1 MTIKIL
7 CECGTKFAF
16 DIEPI
21 AGKMPTAVL
30 CPSCSRDATEPA
42 NEVIAQQLGM
52 IAHVDATSTPVAVH
66 SGGPVRV
73 APPAEGTTSM
83 RVSAPVAPT
92 EVPQSVSVLEAPLA
106 SMQTCAKHPQ
116 APGAANCVVCQK
128 PICLD
133 CMALFGYL
141 CSAYCR
147 GLAARKNIHVPTYAG
162 MKTEVMQAEAKQGNK
177 LLMAVGS
184 AFVVFFALFVWY
196 SFFGSKPRLA
206 WKLEASPSARFLH
219 SQWIGK
225 DNILAVATDKV
236 GLYQSSSGK
245 QIWESSFKADEK
257 VEQKARTVLDDEE
270 ADFTFFSALEIR
282 THVAGKDLWAIFPRK
297 AVRLDLTTG
306 NRKQEVPLPQ
316 PIEDGTFS
324 ESAFLG
330 IAKPAEGKHI
340 LARIDFNSG
349 KLQSIALTQAVT
361 RVNNPNLNNRI
372 PTVGSGYVSAER
384 ASDSFGAARLAEDRR
399 EYFLSGSSVVH
410 VNIKLLEQ
418 RFTQVQAM
426 REQKGPSIID
436 SGNARASQGFAAA
449 EEFLNES
456 RRAETG
462 GVRLE
467 DESRYMVNL
476 RRPFGGGSAWSGEVV
491 GPPAFFPLNNL
502 DLLVAGKSIYAFNK
516 SGQKIWESKISYPL
530 APRFIEGLTD
540 EYPALE
546 HGSKLYFFDQGNLI
560 AFDPKNGQV
569 AWRLQSVGISSIAR
583 DQSGKLYVSTT
594 TAGPEQIKY
603 SEEVSLTDKIH
614 PAILKV
620 DPATGAILWQK
631 DRIGQKAYVA
641 GKYLYATQSR
651 VSGIDRFSAL
661 TSGGDSEIPVH
672 SRVYRLDPDS
682 GKELWEYYRSKP
694 PQKIEPRE
702 NRVLLQYG
710 NEVGVLKFFSL

>member
-7 CECGTKFAF
+7 CDCGTKFAF

-21 AGKMPTAVL
+21 GGKMPGAVN
-30 CPSCSRDATEPA
+30 CPSCSRDATEAA
-42 NEVIAQQLGM
+42 NEIIAQQL
-52 IAHVDATSTPVAVH
+52 VSNTPVSAG
-66 SGGPVRV
+66 SSIRTAGPMKV
-73 APPAEGTTSM
+73 APPAGGTTSI
-83 RVSAPVAPT
+83 RVSAPAAMTAIAEATPVIDAPD
-92 EVPQSVSVLEAPLA
+92 APH
-106 SMQTCAKHPQ
+106 QNCAKHPQ

-147 GLAARKNIHVPTYAG
+147 GLAARKNIHVPVYAG
-162 MKTEVMQAEAKQGNK
+162 MKTELIQAEVKQGNK
-177 LLMAVGS
+177 LLMGVGAAS
-184 AFVVFFALFVWY
+184 VLFLALFVWY
-196 SFFGSKPRLA
+196 SFFGSKPRMA
-206 WKLEASPSARFLH
+206 WKLENSPSARFIH
-219 SQWIGK
+219 SQWIGRDK
-225 DNILAVATDKV
+225 ILAVASDKA
-236 GLYQSSSGK
+236 GLYQASSGK

-257 VEQKARTVLDDEE
+257 VEQKASTVMDDDE
-270 ADFTFFSALEIR
+270 ADFTFFSPLEIR
-282 THVAGKDLWAIFPRK
+282 TRVAGKDLWVVFPRK
-297 AVRLDLTTG
+297 AVRFDLNSG
-306 NRKQEVPLPQ
+306 DRKQEIPLPQ

-324 ESAFLG
+324 DAAFLG
-330 IAKPAEGKHI
+330 IAKPAEGKHV
-340 LARIDFNSG
+340 LARIDLNAG
-349 KLQSIALTQAVT
+349 KLQSIVLTQAVT
-361 RVNNPNLNNRI
+361 RVLYPNNRI
-372 PTVGSGYVSAER
+372 PTAGSGYVNAER
-384 ASDSFGAARLAEDRR
+384 ASDSFGAARLADDRR

-467 DESRYMVNL
+467 DESRYMVTL

-516 SGQKIWESKISYPL
+516 TGQKLWESKISYPL

-546 HGSKLYFFDQGNLI
+546 MGSKLYFFDQGNLI
-560 AFDPKNGQV
+560 AFDSKNGQV
-569 AWRLQSVGISSIAR
+569 AWRLQSVGISSIVR
-583 DQSGKLYVSTT
+583 DPDGKLYVSTT
-594 TAGPEQIKY
+594 TAGPDQIKF

-614 PAILKV
+614 P
-620 DPATGAILWQK
+620 
-631 DRIGQKAYVA
+631 
-641 GKYLYATQSR
+641 
-651 VSGIDRFSAL
+651 
-661 TSGGDSEIPVH
+661 
-672 SRVYRLDPDS
+672 
-682 GKELWEYYRSKP
+682 
-694 PQKIEPRE
+694 
-702 NRVLLQYG
+702 
-710 NEVGVLKFFSL
+710 

>member
-7 CECGTKFAF
+7 CDCGTKFAF
-16 DIEPI
+16 EIEPI
-21 AGKMPTAVL
+21 DGKMPAAVS
-30 CPSCSRDATEPA
+30 CPSCSRDAMDAA
-42 NEVIAQQLGM
+42 NEVIAQQLGPQ
-52 IAHVDATSTPVAVH
+52 APATVASAPVAAV
-66 SGGPVRV
+66 SGGPMKV
-73 APPAEGTTSM
+73 APPAGGTTAM
-83 RVSAPVAPT
+83 RVAAPAAITAVAEPPSASETASAPL
-92 EVPQSVSVLEAPLA
+92 QN
-106 SMQTCAKHPQ
+106 CGKHPN

-128 PICLD
+128 SICLD

-147 GLAARKNIHVPTYAG
+147 GLAARKNIYVPPYAG
-162 MKTEVMQAEAKQGNK
+162 MNTELMHAEAKQGNK

-206 WKLEASPSARFLH
+206 WKLESSPSARFIH

-225 DNILAVATDKV
+225 DKILAVASDKA
-236 GLYQSSSGK
+236 GLYQASSGK
-245 QIWESSFKADEK
+245 QIWESSFKSDEK
-257 VEQKARTVLDDEE
+257 VEQKSTTVLDDED
-270 ADFTFFSALEIR
+270 ADFTFFSALRIR
-282 THVAGKDLWAIFPRK
+282 THVAGKDLWVIFPRK
-297 AVRLDLTTG
+297 AVRFDVNSG
-306 NRKQEVPLPQ
+306 NRKQEIPLPQ
-316 PIEDGTFS
+316 AIEDGSFS
-324 ESAFLG
+324 DAAFLG
-330 IAKPAEGKHI
+330 IAKPAEGKHV

-372 PTVGSGYVSAER
+372 PTAGSGYVNAER

-410 VNIKLLEQ
+410 VNIRLLEQ

-516 SGQKIWESKISYPL
+516 SGQKMWESKISYPL

-540 EYPALE
+540 ERPALE
-546 HGSKLYFFDQGNLI
+546 YGSKLYFFDQGNLI
-560 AFDPKNGQV
+560 GFEAKNGQV

-631 DRIGQKAYVA
+631 DRLGKDASIS

-661 TSGGDSEIPVH
+661 TSGRDSDVPVH
-672 SRVYRLDPDS
+672 SRVYRLDPS
-682 GKELWEYYRSKP
+682 TGKELWEYYRSKP
-694 PQKIEPRE
+694 PQKIEPLQ

-710 NEVGVLKFFSL
+710 NEVGMLKFFSL